1 MTNVGT
7 VSGAG
12 SNKKPQKNE
21 RSSFI
26 TVKSGDTVSGLAKKF
41 GMSTEEFMKW
51 TGLKKT
57 HISRGDKINI
67 PTDNVPQGKGIIALA
82 KKYNMTLE
90 EFGKLNNLPK
100 PYKNYVA
107 SKDEKFYIIPLKTE
121 SKKTSDEKPVQKKTP
136 SQLQKTVDRK
146 PESKPVQTT
155 QSSAS
160 DNKKKWGSSYTPKEL
175 GENIFQ
181 KSSDY
186 YGAVGRPDFDALISE
201 INSKNA
207 SAVIQIYSENPKN
220 KKHESLIN
228 TITSEIRSNKD
239 ARKDAVMK
247 VYDALAAEKNTPA
260 DKRTAFESELNAQF
274 DSWGM
279 VNTEKLDKIIQ
290 EMIDSETAPSAVS
303 GASKP
308 KSAGKKANEKVIK
321 GGFET
326 AVGGQRSVSSNG
338 VRPPIPVNEKGEVI
352 AEVIKFTPSNPN
364 GPLKGKTIMVNA
376 GHGWKGNK
384 TFDIGTH
391 ATDSKGK
398 DIQEWYKNRNF
409 ADRLISQLSSQGAT
423 VIYTTGGAAPVCE
436 AKEKFKADLLI
447 SLHCNSVGNSKK
459 NGLEVFYP
467 EGSASGKKLAE
478 LAENHLDKLVS
489 FGKQG
494 GPNDH
499 CVTKSD
505 VVTQH
510 KSIGILQRKKG
521 TVPSILIEMGYQSND
536 KDLRNIDSKQFQQ
549 NSMQKIV
556 LAIKDFYGIK

>member
-1 MTNVGT
+1 MSNVGK
-7 VSGAG
+7 VSGTG
-12 SNKKPQKNE
+12 NNIKTQKKE
-21 RSSFI
+21 RPSVL

-41 GMSTEEFMKW
+41 GMSTEEFMQW

-57 HISRGDKINI
+57 QLSRGDKITI
-67 PTDNVPQGKGIIALA
+67 PTDTVPHGKGIMALA
-82 KKYNMTLE
+82 RKYNMSLE
-90 EFGKLNNLPK
+90 DFGKLNNLPK
-100 PYKNYVA
+100 PYKEYVA
-107 SKDEKFYIIPLKTE
+107 AKDEKFYVIPQKTE
-121 SKKTSDEKPVQKKTP
+121 PKKTP
-136 SQLQKTVDRK
+136 ETK
-146 PESKPVQTT
+146 PAAKPETQAKKPAESKPEAKQQETVQSPTV
-155 QSSAS
+155 
-160 DNKKKWGSSYTPKEL
+160 DNKKKWGSSYTPEEL
-175 GENIFQ
+175 GQNIFQ
-181 KSSDY
+181 KSQDY
-186 YGAVGRPDFDALISE
+186 YGAVGRPDFDALITE
-201 INSKNA
+201 INPKNA
-207 SAVIQIYSENPKN
+207 SAVLEAYTKNPKN
-220 KKHESLIN
+220 KKQESLIN
-228 TITSEIRSNKD
+228 TITSEIRSD
-239 ARKDAVMK
+239 EDLRKAAVMK
-247 VYDALAAEKNTPA
+247 VYDALAAQKNTPA
-260 DKRTAFESELNAQF
+260 ENRTAFEAELNAQF
-274 DSWGM
+274 DSWGF
-279 VNTEKLDKIIQ
+279 VNTEKMDKMLQ
-290 EMIDSETAPSAVS
+290 EMIDSKPVSAPA
-303 GASKP
+303 KT
-308 KSAGKKANEKVIK
+308 KSSQKKQNEKVIK

-391 ATDSKGK
+391 AADSKGK

-447 SLHCNSVGNSKK
+447 SLHCNSVGNPKK

-467 EGSASGKKLAE
+467 EGSASGKRFAE
-478 LAENHLDKLVS
+478 ITESHLDELVS

-505 VVTQH
+505 AVTQH
-510 KSIGILQRKKG
+510 KSIGILQRNKN

-536 KDLRNIDSKQFQQ
+536 KDLKNIDSRQFQE
-549 NSMQKIV
+549 NSMAKIV
-556 LAIKDFYGIK
+556 DSVKEFYGIKK

>member
-1 MTNVGT
+1 MSNVGK
-7 VSGAG
+7 VSGTGNNIKAQ
-12 SNKKPQKNE
+12 KKE
-21 RSSFI
+21 RPSVL

-41 GMSTEEFMKW
+41 GMSTEEFMQW

-57 HISRGDKINI
+57 QLSRGDKITI
-67 PTDNVPQGKGIIALA
+67 PTDNVPQGKGIMALA
-82 KKYNMTLE
+82 RKYNMSLE
-90 EFGKLNNLPK
+90 YFGKLNNLPK
-100 PYKNYVA
+100 PYKEYVA
-107 SKDEKFYIIPLKTE
+107 SKDEKFYVIPQKTEPKNTQETKPAAKPAAQAKKTTE
-121 SKKTSDEKPVQKKTP
+121 SKQEAKQQEKVQSP
-136 SQLQKTVDRK
+136 TV
-146 PESKPVQTT
+146 
-155 QSSAS
+155 
-160 DNKKKWGSSYTPKEL
+160 DNKKKWGSSYTPEEL
-175 GENIFQ
+175 GQNIFQ

-201 INSKNA
+201 INPKNA
-207 SAVIQIYSENPKN
+207 SAVIEAYTKNPKN
-220 KKHESLIN
+220 KKQESLIN
-228 TITSEIRSNKD
+228 TITSEIRSDENL
-239 ARKDAVMK
+239 RKAAVMK
-247 VYDALAAEKNTPA
+247 VYDALAAQKNTPA
-260 DKRTAFESELNAQF
+260 ENRTAFEAELNAQF
-274 DSWGM
+274 DSWGF
-279 VNTEKLDKIIQ
+279 VNTEKMDKMLQ
-290 EMIDSETAPSAVS
+290 EMIDSKHVSAPT
-303 GASKP
+303 KT
-308 KSAGKKANEKVIK
+308 KSSQKKQNEKVIK

-391 ATDSKGK
+391 AADSNGK

-409 ADRLISQLSSQGAT
+409 ADRLISQLSAQGAT

-436 AKEKFKADLLI
+436 AKGKYKSDLLI
-447 SLHCNSVGNSKK
+447 SLHCNSVGNPKK

-467 EGSASGKKLAE
+467 EGSASGKRFAE
-478 LAENHLDKLVS
+478 IAESHLDKLVS

-505 VVTQH
+505 IVTQH
-510 KSIGILQRKKG
+510 KSIGILQRNKN

-536 KDLRNIDSKQFQQ
+536 KDLKNIDSRQFQE
-549 NSMQKIV
+549 NSMAKIV
-556 LAIKDFYGIK
+556 DSIKEFYGIKK